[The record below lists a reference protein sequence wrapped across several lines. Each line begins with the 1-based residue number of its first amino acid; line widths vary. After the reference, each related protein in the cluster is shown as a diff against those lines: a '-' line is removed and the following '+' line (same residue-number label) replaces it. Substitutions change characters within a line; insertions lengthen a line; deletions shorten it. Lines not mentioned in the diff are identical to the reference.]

1 MTGDDDLA
9 TRECHAVYTFL
20 YNTVDAGK
28 NAAGHIDLF
37 GKCVPQP
44 AFRDKDTASLRIF
57 SCTYGKFSVGGS
69 PSEKNF
75 GGTLLHDGIVFIGDD
90 YGLGFGGELF
100 VFRDTIRRSEENKD
114 FTGCFFKDFF
124 GQLYLFFFIGEDG
137 DDRLRAVRDDVYDTL
152 YFFVGRLGIEA
163 TYILYRSILLQSFY
177 EWLCVLLADRDDTE
191 SFFVEMRKRQ
201 YFFFVFE
208 DGNGLRRKLPNDS
221 PGFETVQVFR

>member
-1 MTGDDDLA
+1 M
-9 TRECHAVYTFL
+9 
-20 YNTVDAGK
+20 
-28 NAAGHIDLF
+28 
-37 GKCVPQP
+37 
-44 AFRDKDTASLRIF
+44 
-57 SCTYGKFSVGGS
+57 
-69 PSEKNF
+69 
-75 GGTLLHDGIVFIGDD
+75 
-90 YGLGFGGELF
+90 
-100 VFRDTIRRSEENKD
+100 
-114 FTGCFFKDFF
+114 
-124 GQLYLFFFIGEDG
+124 YLFFFIGEDG

-221 PGFETVQVFR
+221 PGFEAVQVFR